1 MSDHSTSHHDDP
13 GYEKR
18 DISVPRTIVV
28 ALFVVLLIVGF
39 IVVLN
44 EYFISVAEEIKY
56 EQVLAPESAGVR
68 EQRAREIELLSS
80 YDVINAEDGVYRI
93 PVRRAMELMA
103 DEAFRKQIK

>member
-1 MSDHSTSHHDDP
+1 
-13 GYEKR
+13 
-18 DISVPRTIVV
+18 
-28 ALFVVLLIVGF
+28 
-39 IVVLN
+39 
-44 EYFISVAEEIKY
+44 
-56 EQVLAPESAGVR
+56 VLAPESAGVR